1 MRPLAL
7 LLTAIT
13 CLLATPVAVHAD
25 EPPTGAYIVRVLAPP
40 TEFEPPCDGA
50 KAEGGDLEC
59 ISFDVVSRV
68 RTEVVEVIAG
78 PDPGPGLDFT
88 VADHYGLPKLA
99 DYTHALVV
107 VTMGPGES
115 WMERYLEV
123 PLLRL
128 ADGGWATC
136 GELRDYPARPLQFAE
151 DLGPRADFARS
162 RRALLIPRGS
172 TRLRNGRIEC
182 TEGVRVQE
190 AYAALR
196 AAYVAR
202 GGTALPEHPAVWQ
215 DAR

>member
-1 MRPLAL
+1 MRRLAF

-13 CLLATPVAVHAD
+13 CLLATPLAVHAD

-40 TEFEPPCDGA
+40 AEFEPPCEGDTA
-50 KAEGGDLEC
+50 DGGDLEC
-59 ISFDVVSRV
+59 ISFDVLSRV
-68 RTEVVEVIAG
+68 RTEVVQVIAG
-78 PDPGPGLDFT
+78 PDPGPQLQFE

-99 DYTHALVV
+99 DYAHALVV
-107 VTMGPGES
+107 VTMIPGDP
-115 WMERYLEV
+115 WMERYMEV

-136 GELRDYPARPLQFAE
+136 GDLRDHPARPLQFAE

-162 RRALLIPRGS
+162 RRAQLIPRGS

-182 TEGVRVQE
+182 TQGVRVQD

-196 AAYVAR
+196 ATYMAR
-202 GGTALPEHPAVWQ
+202 GGTALPERPAVWQ
-215 DAR
+215 DAP

>member
-1 MRPLAL
+1 MRPLAS
-7 LLTAIT
+7 LLTVIT
-13 CLLATPVAVHAD
+13 LVLATPHAVHAD

-40 TEFEPPCDGA
+40 VEFEPPCDGE
-50 KAEGGDLEC
+50 KADGGDLEC
-59 ISFDVVSRV
+59 INFDVVSRV
-68 RTEVVEVIAG
+68 RSEVVEVIAG
-78 PDPGPGLDFT
+78 PDPGPRLDFT

-99 DYTHALVV
+99 DYAHALVV
-107 VTMGPGES
+107 VTMIPGDP
-115 WMERYLEV
+115 WMERYMEV

-136 GELRDYPARPLQFAE
+136 GDLRDHPARPLPFAE

-182 TEGVRVQE
+182 TRGVRVQD

-196 AAYVAR
+196 AVHVAR
-202 GGTALPEHPAVWQ
+202 GGTALPERPAVWQ
-215 DAR
+215 DAP